1 MEVILGSVMVF
12 LLASVVIVPIAKR
25 LRLGSVLGYLLAGLA
40 IGPWGLSIKQTL
52 LELHGVHDDQ
62 EKLLSMVATARSD
75 LERLIQAEA
84 ASSVVA
90 PAQDAR

>member
-1 MEVILGSVMVF
+1 MEVIFGSVMVF

-25 LRLGSVLGYLLAGLA
+25 LRLGSVLGYLLAG
-40 IGPWGLSIKQTL
+40 P
-52 LELHGVHDDQ
+52 
-62 EKLLSMVATARSD
+62 
-75 LERLIQAEA
+75 ERLMQAEA

>member
-1 MEVILGSVMVF
+1 MEVIFGSVMVF

-25 LRLGSVLGYLLAGLA
+25 LRLGSVLGYLLAGL
-40 IGPWGLSIKQTL
+40 
-52 LELHGVHDDQ
+52 
-62 EKLLSMVATARSD
+62 
-75 LERLIQAEA
+75 ERLMQAEA

>member
-25 LRLGSVLGYLLAGLA
+25 LRLGSVLGYLLA
-40 IGPWGLSIKQTL
+40 
-52 LELHGVHDDQ
+52 
-62 EKLLSMVATARSD
+62 D
-75 LERLIQAEA
+75 LERLMQAEA